1 MIGFDPCGHMPPLE
15 TERLLLRRLNMHDA
29 KDIFEY
35 SRDPEVARHVLWEAQ
50 RSIGEARAY
59 LRYMIRRYRQ
69 NEPASWGIELKST
82 GKIIGTIGFMWIQSD
97 NAAAEVG

>member
-35 SRDPEVARHVLWEAQ
+35 SRDPERSPAMCSGRHSAP
-50 RSIGEARAY
+50 SATRAP
-59 LRYMIRRYRQ
+59 IC
-69 NEPASWGIELKST
+69 AT
-82 GKIIGTIGFMWIQSD
+82 
-97 NAAAEVG
+97 